1 MDLATWVLFV
11 LLVILF
17 APMCVLGLAFGAR
30 RAKRW
35 LLGNEIPVEKVDTE
49 EEPLHDD
56 ALGQLP
62 PERVAATSHD
72 DPARTLGRVPS
83 GEEVARRPRTI
94 PAPVSEPRPPRP
106 ITAQRTGITLELR
119 RLWTASGDPELREFS
134 DTNERDLRDLLSRLD
149 EHGANPARP
158 RAVLIATGDTG
169 KLVGA
174 WDRNGAAELVA
185 LLDAVPR
192 SAELTELRNALLT
205 GLEGS

>member
-1 MDLATWVLFV
+1 MDLATWVLVV
-11 LLVILF
+11 LLAILF
-17 APMCVLGLAFGAR
+17 GPMCALGLALGAR

-62 PERVAATSHD
+62 RKRVAATSHD
-72 DPARTLGRVPS
+72 PARTLGQVPG
-83 GEEVARRPRTI
+83 GEEVAGRPRTI
-94 PAPVSEPRPPRP
+94 PAPVREPRPPRP
-106 ITAQRTGITLELR
+106 ITVQRTGITLELR

-174 WDRNGAAELVA
+174 RDRNGAAELVA

-192 SAELTELRNALLT
+192 SAELTELRNTLLT